1 MASATS
7 EKTFRLALCLPLF
20 GLFLLMPPALLVFG
34 IPTTIAGVPLI
45 VVYIFGVWCF
55 LIAGAYMLTRRLD
68 PDAPDDRRAPGSDRS
83 A

>member
-1 MASATS
+1 MAAPTS
-7 EKTFRLALCLPLF
+7 EKTLRLALCLPLF

-45 VVYIFGVWCF
+45 VAYIFGVWAF

-68 PDAPDDRRAPGSDRS
+68 PDAAVDRPAPGPDRS